1 MIDDATEVRDLE
13 AQMDLA
19 MEGVRKAV
27 LRLLQD
33 GEVHPQLVVLAVA
46 RVVGELG
53 AGIAQA
59 GGMDLETILADVT
72 EVARQAGRSHHEP
85 LRAEALP
92 VAGSART
99 RCSASM
105 KGSSPSVL
113 GSAPY
118 RNWSLSPCGEAS
130 VSSVS

>member
-1 MIDDATEVRDLE
+1 MIDDETEVQRDLE

-46 RVVGELG
+46 RVAGEMG
-53 AGIAQA
+53 ASIAQA

-72 EVARQAGRSHHEP
+72 EVVQKAARTHHELLGAEVLLSVAGRDVVEN
-85 LRAEALP
+85 
-92 VAGSART
+92 
-99 RCSASM
+99 
-105 KGSSPSVL
+105 L
-113 GSAPY
+113 GQNHS
-118 RNWSLSPCGEAS
+118 
-130 VSSVS
+130 